1 MNILFYCNGFPNP
14 QLGGIQSSTC
24 TLASGFI
31 ALGHSCY
38 CSYFEDEPI
47 KIASISE
54 SLFLSLTQQKK
65 NELQKMIIEKDIH
78 IIINQSLHILANVDF
93 LYQTVSEINKP
104 CKIYTVYHNRPGIKI
119 YKSTIPLVSI
129 KNLMKRFFFP
139 LYCWYTNFS
148 EEKSIKKAL
157 SFSNALVLL
166 SQRYKDDFIKNYHIE
181 TFLQGKITAV
191 PNASHYNNVGNVNF
205 DEKRR
210 EVLIV
215 ARFDENQKRISLAI
229 KIWKMIEANTKS
241 NDWVLRIIGHG
252 PCATDY
258 INLVKE
264 LGIKRIIFEGKK
276 DALKYYQYA
285 SIFMMTSAYEG
296 WPMTVIEAMQNGVV
310 PIVFNSYSAVY
321 DILTDEEDGIKS
333 ENNDIKNYADRL
345 AALMEDNVLREKMA
359 KNAIT
364 KVQNFCV
371 DKIVEQ
377 WLTVFNNF

>member
-31 ALGHSCY
+31 TLGHSCY
-38 CSYFEDEPI
+38 CTYFEDAPV

-54 SLFLSLTQQKK
+54 CLFLSLTQQKK
-65 NELQKMIIEKDIH
+65 NELQKMIIEKDINV
-78 IIINQSLHILANVDF
+78 IINQSLHILANVDF
-93 LYQTVSEINKP
+93 LYQTIYEINKP

-119 YKSTIPLVSI
+119 YKSAIPLISI
-129 KNLMKRFFFP
+129 KNLIKRFFFP
-139 LYCWYTNFS
+139 LYCWYTNLN
-148 EEKSIKKAL
+148 EEKTIKKAL

-181 TFLQGKITAV
+181 TLLRSKITAV
-191 PNASHYNNVGNVNF
+191 PNASYYTNIGNINF
-205 DEKRR
+205 DEKRK

-229 KIWKMIEANTKS
+229 KIWKMIEDNSKS
-241 NDWVLRIIGHG
+241 DDWVLKIVGHG

-258 INLVKE
+258 VNLVKE

-276 DALKYYQYA
+276 DALKYYQHA

-296 WPMTVIEAMQNGVV
+296 WPMTLIEAMQNGVV

-321 DILTDEEDGIKS
+321 DILTDEENGIII
-333 ENNDIKNYADRL
+333 ENNDIKSYADKL
-345 AALMEDNVLREKMA
+345 ITLMGNNVLREEMA
-359 KNAIT
+359 RNAIT
-364 KVQNFCV
+364 KVQDFCV
-371 DKIVEQ
+371 EKIVVK
-377 WLTVFNNF
+377 WLTVFDEF